1 MISVHITRR
10 KPDRRIM
17 RFSIEGH
24 ANYANKGKD
33 IVCAGVSAVSVGA
46 VNSVEALAG
55 VQLPASMKDGWL
67 SSEVPEEADA
77 SVDAKVQLLLESMVV
92 MLDSIQQSYSRFVK
106 IHEHYL

>member
-1 MISVHITRR
+1 MISVYIVRR
-10 KPDRRIM
+10 SPDRRIM

-24 ANYANKGKD
+24 ANFADRGKD

-67 SSEVPEEADA
+67 SSDVPEEADA
-77 SVDAKVQLLLESMVV
+77 DKDAKVQLLLESMVV
-92 MLDSIQQSYSRFVK
+92 MLDSIQQSYGRYVV
-106 IHEHYL
+106 IREQLL